1 VPIRPPV
8 PPDDDDPDDPRDRWS
23 DAREAGPGAGDD
35 LAGDGREGD
44 GQEGDG
50 LEDVDPA
57 ARPADLTADQ
67 LHAGLDG
74 DGART
79 GPGGGVAG
87 GPVGP
92 VAEWRVDRR
101 LTWIKLLLAVVFLAG
116 PWVAGASAASKLV
129 GIIAGGGLAVAGVR
143 DLLAPVR
150 LRVDAAGVR
159 VVTGFANHR
168 ELGWKELERV
178 RLDTRSRFGVR
189 AELLEID
196 AGEELYFLSR
206 YDLGVPPADALDRI
220 RELRGVGGR

>member
-1 VPIRPPV
+1 MPIRPPV
-8 PPDDDDPDDPRDRWS
+8 PPDDDGLDDLHDRRS
-23 DAREAGPGAGDD
+23 DAREPGPGAGDD
-35 LAGDGREGD
+35 LAGDGLDGD
-44 GQEGDG
+44 GPEGDG

-57 ARPADLTADQ
+57 ARPADLTADE

-74 DGART
+74 DEART
-79 GPGGGVAG
+79 GPDQDVA
-87 GPVGP
+87 VGP
-92 VAEWRVDRR
+92 VSEWRVDRR

-116 PWVAGASAASKLV
+116 PWAAGASASSKLV